1 MPQEVEAKHFTI
13 RKKKKQSCSY
23 NVILTCTDEL
33 LIFDVKNIATKTQ
46 QI

>member
-1 MPQEVEAKHFTI
+1 MPQEVEAKHFTL
-13 RKKKKQSCSY
+13 RKKKQSCSY